1 MDLNFK
7 CPLCESYF
15 ESQDDLTEHVKAV
28 HTSYYYDTYLIPP
41 ILLLPS
47 ESPMIVTESP
57 GSVITTEPV
66 PSPDVLIEP
75 VVPADDGC
83 CECDCCDCSGGGGGG
98 DAGGDSCGDCGDC
111 DCDCDCVI
119 M

>member
-7 CPLCESYF
+7 CPLCDSYF
-15 ESQDDLTEHVKAV
+15 ESQDDLSEHVKAA
-28 HTSYYYDTYLIPP
+28 HTSYYYDTFLIPP
-41 ILLLPS
+41 ILIYPS
-47 ESPMIVTESP
+47 ETPLVATETT
-57 GSVITTEPV
+57 GTVITTEPV
-66 PSPDVLIEP
+66 PSPDVIIEP

-83 CECDCCDCSGGGGGG
+83 CECDCCDCAGGG
-98 DAGGDSCGDCGDC
+98 DAAGNSSGDCGDC